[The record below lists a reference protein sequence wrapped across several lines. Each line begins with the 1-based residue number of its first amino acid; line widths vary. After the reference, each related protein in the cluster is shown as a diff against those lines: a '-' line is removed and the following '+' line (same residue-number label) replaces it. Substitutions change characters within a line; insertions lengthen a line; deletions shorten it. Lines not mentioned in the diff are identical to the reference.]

1 MPDLGPAELVIVL
14 LIVVLVFGG
23 TRLAEVGGSLGK
35 GIKDFRKA
43 MQEDDEVAPATAS
56 QASPAPAALPAGSI
70 ACRDCGTVNANAA
83 RFCSE
88 CGAELTAGPAPVAN
102 SSTASEA

>member
-56 QASPAPAALPAGSI
+56 AASAPPAALAAGSI
-70 ACRDCGTVNANAA
+70 ACNNCRTVNTNAA

-88 CGAELTAGPAPVAN
+88 CGAGLTAEPAPVAH